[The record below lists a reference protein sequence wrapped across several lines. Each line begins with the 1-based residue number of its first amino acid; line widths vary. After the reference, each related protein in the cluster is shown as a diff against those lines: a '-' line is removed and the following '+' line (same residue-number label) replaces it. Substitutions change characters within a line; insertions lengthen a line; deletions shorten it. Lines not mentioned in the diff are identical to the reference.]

1 MVQQPSKLR
10 ESNMRSFKQIASLV
24 RGEDILEDGKKSPGV
39 GWMLKADPKLGKAVK
54 DKIDLAKK
62 RQATYGDKSA
72 GKSVKEEVELT
83 EADAKDYHSVHIN
96 GRHWKTFDTK
106 SHAENVAKKVKGA
119 TVHKYDAERLQQNYG
134 AKAAA
139 RNAARGKQ
147 WDESVEVEQL
157 DELNKDTLSSY
168 VTKAKTNYATQR
180 KRMSRAYYQDVDKY
194 DDATVKSNARK
205 KGLASA
211 KAKLAKE
218 EVEQL
223 EEMPGANMD
232 TRAVHQ
238 HLKKRGWKLS
248 RTSGS
253 HDVYTHPDAKHHIPV
268 PRHRQLKAPLVKG
281 ILKQAEINEQAES
294 DTTEKTEMVESQLH
308 FIKYACDEIL
318 EYIEMGGEIEEWYQV
333 KVAKSFSEF
342 ESLHAFMEGESRRLG
357 MKEEVDPAHK
367 RILDKAKTSTP
378 KSPKGEYDR
387 KVEKYLKKKH
397 DMKEEV
403 EQIDELSK
411 KTLGSYVNK
420 AMDSARELPGAGTNA
435 EASKKTKRY
444 AAVSAAAYRTQGLA
458 PRKGTDMFKKYKAES
473 VVAEEVG
480 QTSNSNE
487 NPNAG
492 RFASGPAKKPMKPT
506 PIVTAEQTATDL
518 GKERQEV
525 PFDGPYAKN
534 TTKVTTDKS
543 GAKHTAMSRVKHL
556 AKMAARKQAGLKEEQ
571 EPEDSYEKT
580 STPARRSL
588 SKTAGI
594 VKDLAKNSK
603 SSSKEKADTFQAEP
617 ELSSQIIKT

>member
-1 MVQQPSKLR
+1 
-10 ESNMRSFKQIASLV
+10 MRSFKQIASLV
-24 RGEDILEDGKKSPGV
+24 RGEDILEEGKKSPGV

-83 EADAKDYHSVHIN
+83 EADGKDYHSVHVN

-157 DELNKDTLSSY
+157 D
-168 VTKAKTNYATQR
+168 
-180 KRMSRAYYQDVDKY
+180 
-194 DDATVKSNARK
+194 
-205 KGLASA
+205 
-211 KAKLAKE
+211 
-218 EVEQL
+218 
-223 EEMPGANMD
+223 EMPGANMD

-294 DTTEKTEMVESQLH
+294 DTTEKTEMAQTQLH
-308 FIKYACDEIL
+308 FIKYAAEEIL
-318 EYIEMGGEIEEWYQV
+318 EFIEMGGEIEEWYQNKLS
-333 KVAKSFSEF
+333 KVQSDV
-342 ESLHAFMEGESRRLG
+342 ESLHSYIEGESRRTG

-367 RILDKAKTSTP
+367 KILDKAKTSTP

-397 DMKEEV
+397 GMKEEV

-473 VVAEEVG
+473 VVAEGSDDKEPFDYEKWKASTVKPRKPRGYKDAEALGKAIDSEQSKLRKRKKQGVAEEVG

-487 NPNAG
+487 NPDAG
-492 RFASGPAKKPMKPT
+492 RFTSGPAKKPMKPA
-506 PIVTAEQTATDL
+506 PIITAEQTATDL

-556 AKMAARKQAGLKEEQ
+556 AKTAARKQAGLKEEQ

-580 STPARRSL
+580 STPAKRSL

-603 SSSKEKADTFQAEP
+603 SSSKAKADAFQAEP

>member
-1 MVQQPSKLR
+1 
-10 ESNMRSFKQIASLV
+10 
-24 RGEDILEDGKKSPGV
+24 
-39 GWMLKADPKLGKAVK
+39 
-54 DKIDLAKK
+54 
-62 RQATYGDKSA
+62 
-72 GKSVKEEVELT
+72 
-83 EADAKDYHSVHIN
+83 
-96 GRHWKTFDTK
+96 
-106 SHAENVAKKVKGA
+106 
-119 TVHKYDAERLQQNYG
+119 
-134 AKAAA
+134 
-139 RNAARGKQ
+139 
-147 WDESVEVEQL
+147 
-157 DELNKDTLSSY
+157 
-168 VTKAKTNYATQR
+168 
-180 KRMSRAYYQDVDKY
+180 
-194 DDATVKSNARK
+194 
-205 KGLASA
+205 
-211 KAKLAKE
+211 
-218 EVEQL
+218 
-223 EEMPGANMD
+223 
-232 TRAVHQ
+232 
-238 HLKKRGWKLS
+238 
-248 RTSGS
+248 
-253 HDVYTHPDAKHHIPV
+253 
-268 PRHRQLKAPLVKG
+268 
-281 ILKQAEINEQAES
+281 
-294 DTTEKTEMVESQLH
+294 
-308 FIKYACDEIL
+308 
-318 EYIEMGGEIEEWYQV
+318 
-333 KVAKSFSEF
+333 
-342 ESLHAFMEGESRRLG
+342 
-357 MKEEVDPAHK
+357 
-367 RILDKAKTSTP
+367 
-378 KSPKGEYDR
+378 
-387 KVEKYLKKKH
+387 
-397 DMKEEV
+397 MKEEV

-492 RFASGPAKKPMKPT
+492 RFASGPAKKPMKPA
-506 PIVTAEQTATDL
+506 PIITAEQTATDL

-556 AKMAARKQAGLKEEQ
+556 AKTAARKQAGLKEEQ